1 MINNYSKGKLLFPI
15 QNKKY
20 TNEHLILMSFIYQL
34 KGGLSISDIKT
45 SLDEINE
52 KVIEQYE
59 FPLTSIYETYLKL
72 VDKNVEIFKQNV
84 LQSVDEVS
92 HEINQLE
99 GIHLESMEKFLLLS
113 SLVNMSNMYRR
124 LAESLIDDMKKEEN

>member
-1 MINNYSKGKLLFPI
+1 
-15 QNKKY
+15 
-20 TNEHLILMSFIYQL
+20 MSFIYQL

-52 KVIEQYE
+52 KVIEQDE

-99 GIHLESMEKFLLLS
+99 GIHLESMENFYYYLLL
-113 SLVNMSNMYRR
+113 
-124 LAESLIDDMKKEEN
+124 